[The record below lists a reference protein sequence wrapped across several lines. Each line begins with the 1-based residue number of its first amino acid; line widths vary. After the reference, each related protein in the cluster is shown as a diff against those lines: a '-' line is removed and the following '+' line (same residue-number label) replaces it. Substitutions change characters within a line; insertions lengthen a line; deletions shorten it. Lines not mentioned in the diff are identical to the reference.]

1 MAIFGQQVAA
11 GLSDPNRSS
20 RLFDAFYEVGATPGR
35 VAEAIREEEKEQKST
50 NYIANLA
57 KVVTDA
63 GAYSAINTETGEALP
78 TFNSSKYSELI
89 DTVQTMISDA
99 PTDELRDQALKV
111 LTGLNTNADLV
122 KTTAINKDIN
132 NIINLE
138 NEIENHSFTES
149 TKTTLRNRGLTDS
162 QIQEM
167 SDNVKISL
175 QRQRDL
181 LLEKDPT
188 YADRAENIKLEKQYA
203 AMAEDNKRKAIE
215 VQAAY
220 NMLAQATDP
229 ASRAQVMDVLEKQFS
244 PGVVKQA
251 EDQLL
256 VVLEARDKQADREHL
271 NRNVSDEDM
280 EKIINNGLMPEGT
293 APDSK
298 EAKNARNLLEAQQIN
313 ADLERAM
320 SGTRI
325 LEDLEL
331 KATMDESL
339 KRFAREMDIDWNFI
353 LDDVYNVVEDIL
365 DDDDLK
371 QQLIGRLQGTQ
382 KRDYPIVVSQF
393 IKEQNPKAWE
403 RSMNMV
409 QRRTTENA
417 EIQDIYE
424 ALKEDFKLKEDNGK
438 YYVNGEEVNKNRFD
452 AWDVVLMNRAK
463 DNYESI

>member
-271 NRNVSDEDM
+271 NRIVSDEDM
-280 EKIINNGLMPEGT
+280 EKLVNNGLVKEGV

-298 EAKNARNLLEAQQIN
+298 EAKNARNLFEAQQIN